1 MKYSLPPFQKL
12 TNDTTY
18 EIDGVHV
25 RTDSAGRDSLV
36 LRRRNPKWE
45 DDDSR
50 CAPWIETK
58 MKCRK
63 ATAAEIE
70 AYKIARGERFDELL
84 KGKVRLELSH
94 TYVPTAEILTSELL
108 PYLGLLGRC
117 TGINTASL
125 EKLCHSGDL
134 YPSHC
139 ITAYRVNDTT
149 QLCQSCNVTYLL
161 TTDADLIRIYCEI
174 WDRAMDANPSDYYA
188 KRWSEMRSQID
199 TEIAA
204 IPESSAA

>member
-25 RTDSAGRDSLV
+25 RTDSAGRDSLIF
-36 LRRRNPKWE
+36 RRRNPKWE

-63 ATAAEIE
+63 ATDDEIA
-70 AYKIARGERFDELL
+70 AYKIARGTTFEHM
-84 KGKVRLELSH
+84 KAGKVQLELSH
-94 TYVPTAEILTSELL
+94 TYVPTAEILAAELL
-108 PYLGLLGRC
+108 LYLGLIGRC

-125 EKLCHSGDL
+125 EKVCHSGDR
-134 YPSHC
+134 YPGHC
-139 ITAYRVNDTT
+139 VTMYRVNETT
-149 QLCQSCNVTYLL
+149 SLCQSCNVTYLL
-161 TTDADLIRIYCEI
+161 TTDADLIRMYCEI
-174 WDRAMDANPSDYYA
+174 WDRALAAHPMEYYS
-188 KRWSEMRSQID
+188 KRWSEMRSKID
-199 TEIAA
+199 AKLSA
-204 IPESSAA
+204 IHDSIHA